1 MSQRYQDRCFS
12 FQGVIF
18 VTLSGEYEFQNS
30 KAIRNHAK
38 ISYISI
44 SVEGNGAEARMHR
57 PRS

>member
-1 MSQRYQDRCFS
+1 M
-12 FQGVIF
+12 VA
-18 VTLSGEYEFQNS
+18 LSGEYELQNS

-44 SVEGNGAEARMHR
+44 SVEENGAEVSMHR